1 MDLPEII
8 GLIVIA
14 LVIGGATLYIVLSK
28 KKGNKCIGCPFAK
41 ECQKNKKNC
50 SKK

>member
-1 MDLPEII
+1 MDTPEII

-14 LVIGGATLYIVLSK
+14 LVIGAAILYIVLSK

-50 SKK
+50 NKE